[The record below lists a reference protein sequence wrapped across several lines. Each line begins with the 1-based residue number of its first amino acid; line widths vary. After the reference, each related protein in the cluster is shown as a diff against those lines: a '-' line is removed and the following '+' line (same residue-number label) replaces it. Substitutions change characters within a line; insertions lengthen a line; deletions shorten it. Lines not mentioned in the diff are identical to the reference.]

1 VITNRYP
8 GKCVVCG
15 LSVPTGEGFAERS
28 EKFVGESARLVR
40 VGSWG
45 TLCASE
51 HCRDHAL
58 GSTSKPVVRRE
69 LTADGAILMP
79 FDRDALPV
87 IKACPGARWDGE
99 RKAWTV
105 SLAPEH
111 RSDLLARAE
120 QLGLTVAPEL
130 LTIVEDPAIAALVTR
145 AELAGGRPYQVFGV
159 RKMAG
164 AQNSVNADDM
174 GLGKSFQ
181 ALHAI
186 DWTLPLV
193 IVSPASVKG
202 GWVAELRKWGCPH
215 VPVVIS
221 GRKGFRWPE
230 PGEAVIINWDILPA
244 ELTPPTIAPVLIGD
258 ECHAVS
264 NYKAIRTKRWRA
276 MAAHA
281 CKVICL
287 SGTPLDKSP
296 NQLKGV
302 LESAGCMPWSYMGFL
317 KAFNGYKRM
326 IRVGGGRT
334 QEVIDFR
341 RDELGAIIVEP
352 GTLEK
357 LETVMLRR
365 TKEQVAPE
373 LPPVVV
379 NEIQVDCSRE
389 LTAELDALGLA
400 WADELEADEL
410 PPLPVFSQIRKAL
423 ATSRIPAML
432 ERVAQYEETQTPLL
446 VFSAHRGPIE
456 ALEGR
461 PGWGVI
467 HGGVDADKRTEIVD
481 AFTRGE
487 LVGVG
492 ITIAAGGAGLNLQRA
507 AHALFVDQSWAPRDN
522 AQARARLHRIGQ
534 TASSV
539 MIEIMVSDHIID
551 RHVSKLLWGKEELVR
566 RTIDRRYS
574 YTAPT
579 PAAAASESRED
590 WAVRVA
596 GVASEREAAAE
607 QTRRRELADL
617 ARKAGGK
624 LSAEQGEERARL
636 RGAATSPEPTAAQC
650 ADIQAAWAH
659 MLSVCDGAEERD
671 GQGFAAGDVG
681 ISRWLAAAVACGF
694 PHALALAWSI
704 LRKYPRQVAGRWP
717 ALFTNESENDDGI

>member
-28 EKFVGESARLVR
+28 DKFVGESARLVR

-51 HCRDHAL
+51 HCCDHGL
-58 GSTSKPVVRRE
+58 GATAKPVVRRE
-69 LTADGAILMP
+69 LTADGAIFMP
-79 FDRDALPV
+79 FDRAAIPV
-87 IKACPGARWDGE
+87 LQAIPGARWDGE

-111 RSDLLARAE
+111 RADLLARAE

-130 LTIVEDPAIAALVTR
+130 LTIVEDPAIAALVAR
-145 AELAGGRPYQVFGV
+145 AELAGGRPYQIEGV
-159 RKMAG
+159 RWMAG
-164 AQNSVNADDM
+164 RQRCVNADSM
-174 GLGKSFQ
+174 GLGKSYQ
-181 ALHAI
+181 SLHAI
-186 DWTLPLV
+186 DWNLPLL
-193 IVSPASVKG
+193 IVCPASVKG
-202 GWVAELRKWGCPH
+202 GWIAELRKWNCPH
-215 VPVVIS
+215 KPVLIS

-244 ELTPPTIAPVLIGD
+244 ELTPPAIAPVLIGD

-296 NQLKGV
+296 NQLRGV
-302 LESAGCMPWSYMGFL
+302 LESAGCMPWSYTGFL
-317 KAFNGYKRM
+317 KAFNGYKRT

-341 RDELGAIIVEP
+341 RDEQGAIIVEP

-487 LVGVG
+487 LLGVG
-492 ITIAAGGAGLNLQRA
+492 ITIAAGGAGLNLQHA

-574 YTAPT
+574 YAAPAPT
-579 PAAAASESRED
+579 AAASESRED
-590 WAVRVA
+590 WAARVA

-607 QTRRRELADL
+607 QARRRELADL

-624 LSAEQGEERARL
+624 LSAEQGEGRARL
-636 RGAATSPEPTAAQC
+636 RGAPTSPAPTAEQS

-659 MLSVCDGAEERD
+659 MLSVCDGAELRD

-681 ISRWLAAAVACGF
+681 ISRWLAAAVACGT
-694 PHALALAWSI
+694 PHALGLAWAT
-704 LRKYPRQVAGRWP
+704 LRKYPRQVAGQWP
-717 ALFTNESENDDGI
+717 ALFSTESDA